1 MTRPAQPRLT
11 VAGPAP
17 ALAALVAVA
26 VALPAMPATA
36 QILRERAP
44 TTAPTIMSDA
54 APPGGVATASSPAGV
69 VVYWEAPAGAAGYT
83 LCRESPPGS
92 SNCTVLT
99 ASQLPASTVKYF
111 DVGLPPGGTHAYRV
125 TAWRSDGHYGTAA
138 AVTGRAGDVPPPDNF
153 RVLEDRSMAANAEL
167 VLGWDAPSSFSSTG
181 QSVKAG
187 TFRLSGT
194 GLSAP
199 VMVNATT
206 QRVPLGSGE
215 HRWTVTAMIPSP
227 AGGWFES
234 PTPAVLEFKAPG
246 KYRLVALGFQ
256 VQQQS
261 SDDLLDKDG
270 RGNEV
275 YVAAAVTVTTRT
287 LSTPQV
293 NTVRGGSYGDVG
305 NSGKA
310 FPRRYQAGSASRGGG
325 LATGDIV
332 PVGLNLGAPVTAAS
346 PSSFPVILWE
356 GRLNDQG
363 MVVVHPTLWEE
374 DLDQTFY
381 NQWVR
386 KVTAAA
392 QGGYAALRT
401 DFAAITSL
409 RDGGALGPAT
419 GDAIVGCQDDIIYV
433 PLPEHCPAH
442 GQDRPL
448 GLVPS
453 YSAAFWQD
461 RLVVLT
467 QASIEAALRST
478 GPRPGAAPGVIIVP
492 LLESGKEAKAGY
504 ELFLRVERLP

>member
-1 MTRPAQPRLT
+1 MTRPAHPRHIA
-11 VAGPAP
+11 AGS
-17 ALAALVAVA
+17 ALAALVALV
-26 VALPAMPATA
+26 MPATNGSA
-36 QILRERAP
+36 QIIRERAP

-54 APPGGVATASSPAGV
+54 TPPTGVSTESFPAGIALSWQPV
-69 VVYWEAPAGAAGYT
+69 TGAVGYT
-83 LCRESPPGS
+83 LCRESPPGAS
-92 SNCTVLT
+92 SCSALT
-99 ASQLPASTVKYF
+99 PSPLPATTVRYF
-111 DVGLPPGGTHAYRV
+111 DAGLPPGGTHAYRV
-125 TAWRSDGHYGTAA
+125 SAWRADQHFGTAA
-138 AVTGRAGDVPPPDNF
+138 PVTGRAGDVPPPGNF

-167 VLGWDAPSSFSSTG
+167 VLGWDAPSSYSATG
-181 QSVKAG
+181 QSVNAG

-199 VMVNATT
+199 VTVNATS
-206 QRVPLGSGE
+206 QRVALGSGD

-310 FPRRYQAGSASRGGG
+310 FPRRYQAGSASRAGG

-332 PVGLNLGAPVTAAS
+332 PVGLNLGAPISTVS

-392 QGGYAALRT
+392 QGGYGALRT
-401 DFAAITSL
+401 DLTAITSL

-433 PLPEHCPAH
+433 PLPDHCPAH

-448 GLVPS
+448 GLAPS
-453 YSAAFWQD
+453 PYSAAYWHD

-504 ELFLRVERLP
+504 ELYLRVERVP

>member
-1 MTRPAQPRLT
+1 MTRPDVLRFAI
-11 VAGPAP
+11 AGLAS
-17 ALAALVAVA
+17 AGLAALAS
-26 VALPAMPATA
+26 PAAA
-36 QILRERAP
+36 QILERPP

-54 APPGGVATASSPAGV
+54 TPPAGVATESFAAGIV
-69 VVYWEAPAGAAGYT
+69 VSWQPPTGAVGYT
-83 LCRESPPGS
+83 LCRETPPGS
-92 SNCTVLT
+92 ANCAILT
-99 ASQLPASTVKYF
+99 PSQLPATTLKYF
-111 DVGLPPGGTHAYRV
+111 DAGLPPGGSHAYRV
-125 TAWRSDGHYGTAA
+125 TAWRADQHHGTAA
-138 AVTGRAGDVPPPDNF
+138 PVTGRAGDVPPPANF

-167 VLGWDAPSSFSSTG
+167 VLGWDAPSYFTSTG
-181 QSVKAG
+181 QAVKVG

-199 VMVNATT
+199 LMVNATS
-206 QRVPLGSGE
+206 QRVALGSGD

-234 PTPAVLEFKAPG
+234 PTPGTLDFKAPG
-246 KYRLVALGFQ
+246 RYRLVALGFQ

-261 SDDLLDKDG
+261 PDDLLDKDG

-275 YVAAAVTVTTRT
+275 YVAAAVTVTTRS
-287 LSTPQV
+287 LSMPQV

-332 PVGLNLGAPVTAAS
+332 PVGLNLGAPTSAVS
-346 PSSFPVILWE
+346 PSAFPVVLWE

-374 DLDQTFY
+374 DLEQTAY
-381 NQWVR
+381 NKWVG

-392 QGGYAALRT
+392 QAGYGALRA
-401 DFAAITSL
+401 DLAAITTL
-409 RDGGALGPAT
+409 RDGGGLGPAT
-419 GDAIVGCQDDIIYV
+419 GDAVVGCQDDIIYV
-433 PLPEHCPAH
+433 PLPDHCPAH

-453 YSAAFWQD
+453 HSAAYWHD

-467 QASIEAALRST
+467 QASIEAALKSQ

-492 LLESGKEAKAGY
+492 LLESGKEAKGGY
-504 ELFLRVERLP
+504 ELYLRVERLP